1 MIQSPPQIVATLK
14 AKRHDI
20 EASVKAYESKLA
32 QARRDLAHVQ
42 ATLAL
47 FATDDPG
54 TIRAYTD
61 TSRLFNRGEV
71 WGSVLS
77 RPSPSVAPWTPAS
90 CPAGSPPSKG
100 MDAADPVLCK
110 ALAYRIVQSMTLQWK
125 RKRIGSDGYQE
136 GREGVG
142 AVEARVGPRPRHPEG
157 AARRGRAALRR
168 PTGERRQ
175 HRAMLQCS
183 TQWCGATR
191 VKEGS
196 GPGVVWGAGERLKN
210 HGSFH
215 SR

>member
-1 MIQSPPQIVATLK
+1 MLYANSPPQIVATLK

-20 EASVKAYESKLA
+20 EASVKAYEAKLA

-71 WGSVLS
+71 WGLCCQALAERGPMDTRELS
-77 RPSPSVAPWTPAS
+77 RWVAT
-90 CPAGSPPSKG
+90 SKG

-125 RKRIGSDGYQE
+125 RKRIGSE
-136 GREGVG
+136 GIRKGV
-142 AVEARVGPRPRHPEG
+142 RVW
-157 AARRGRAALRR
+157 ALLK
-168 PTGERRQ
+168 GE
-175 HRAMLQCS
+175 
-183 TQWCGATR
+183 
-191 VKEGS
+191 
-196 GPGVVWGAGERLKN
+196 
-210 HGSFH
+210 
-215 SR
+215 

>member
-20 EASVKAYESKLA
+20 EASVKAYEAKLA

-61 TSRLFNRGEV
+61 TSRLFNRGEM
-71 WGSVLS
+71 WGLCCKALAEHGPMDTRELS
-77 RPSPSVAPWTPAS
+77 RWVAT
-90 CPAGSPPSKG
+90 SKG

-125 RKRIGSDGYQE
+125 RKRIGSDGI
-136 GREGVG
+136 RKGVRVW
-142 AVEARVGPRPRHPEG
+142 ALLKESEAKD
-157 AARRGRAALRR
+157 AAGLA
-168 PTGERRQ
+168 
-175 HRAMLQCS
+175 
-183 TQWCGATR
+183 
-191 VKEGS
+191 
-196 GPGVVWGAGERLKN
+196 
-210 HGSFH
+210 
-215 SR
+215 

>member
-71 WGSVLS
+71 WGLCCKALAEHGPMDTRELS
-77 RPSPSVAPWTPAS
+77 RWVAT
-90 CPAGSPPSKG
+90 SKG

-125 RKRIGSDGYQE
+125 RKKIGSE
-136 GREGVG
+136 GIRKGV
-142 AVEARVGPRPRHPEG
+142 RVW
-157 AARRGRAALRR
+157 AL
-168 PTGERRQ
+168 
-175 HRAMLQCS
+175 
-183 TQWCGATR
+183 
-191 VKEGS
+191 
-196 GPGVVWGAGERLKN
+196 LKAE
-210 HGSFH
+210 
-215 SR
+215 